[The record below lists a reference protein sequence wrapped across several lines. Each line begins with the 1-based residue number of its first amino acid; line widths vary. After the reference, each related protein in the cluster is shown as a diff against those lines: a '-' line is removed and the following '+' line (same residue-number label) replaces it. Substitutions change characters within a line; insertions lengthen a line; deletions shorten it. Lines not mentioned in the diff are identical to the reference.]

1 MELLKVIIF
10 LIIVAAGIGKDS
22 MMVIDLNDDN
32 FEEQLKLYENL
43 LILFYAPNCHHSQ
56 KLLPLLDDAAS
67 QISSS
72 NS

>member
-1 MELLKVIIF
+1 MELLKVII
-10 LIIVAAGIGKDS
+10 LLMVVSTGGCQDS
-22 MMVIDLNDDN
+22 SKVIDLNDEN
-32 FEEQLKLYENL
+32 FEEQLTLYENL
-43 LILFYAPNCHHSQ
+43 LILFYAPYCHHSQ